1 MNKIGF
7 AISSV
12 LLTLAIGLSCLFV
25 VDQRQFAVVYT
36 LAEIKE
42 VITEP
47 GLNCRYNSGAGE
59 SLFTLGLA
67 IALSTKSWI
76 AYFLAAW

>member
-7 AISSV
+7 AISSA
-12 LLTLAIGLSCLFV
+12 LLLLAIGFSCLFV

-47 GLNCRYNSGAGE
+47 GLNFKLPPPLQSVTFIDNRIPVSYTH
-59 SLFTLGLA
+59 LTLPTILRV
-67 IALSTKSWI
+67 
-76 AYFLAAW
+76 